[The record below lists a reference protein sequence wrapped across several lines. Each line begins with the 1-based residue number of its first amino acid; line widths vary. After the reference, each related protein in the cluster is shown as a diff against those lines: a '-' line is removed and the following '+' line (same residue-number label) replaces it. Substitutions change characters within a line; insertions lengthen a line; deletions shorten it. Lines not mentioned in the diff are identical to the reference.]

1 MFRILSSIV
10 FIVITK
16 TISLLLLIIFGVC
29 WVAKSQNDDLIFK
42 NITIADGLSESIVL
56 DITQDNLGFMWLVT
70 PEALNRFDGSDFK
83 IFPKSFDYQTNQNL
97 FKIGK
102 SQVFG
107 TDLWLITKGGRLE
120 VFHLETE
127 TFSFLEYFGESGIPI
142 PPVRSILVEDEDKIW
157 IGTEDD
163 GLYLVDGNLKIQQH
177 YQIEAAQMNKLVSNK
192 INQIFRDSEES
203 VWILTDKGINKIAD
217 NFILTYMEGIQCNV
231 IIEDPTSRIFVGTQK
246 NGVFI
251 EIKYRKS
258 FIQLSGM
265 ARGIDLPVDLTVF
278 SLHFDLEKRLWIGT
292 YGDGVYILN
301 NAKYRVTHYLPKRNL
316 NNTIANKDIFS
327 IFSDE
332 NQGVWLGT
340 DGGGISYFDEKTTSL
355 RTLLASDLQEDVP
368 IEQITSITT
377 GNDSTVWYGTSG
389 SGLVKYQPYTKQAVV
404 FSLKN
409 FVNKQDIP
417 DRIRALIKDESGDI
431 WIASEENGTF
441 IIDGKNNELKN
452 WFKSE
457 ADSVKSRIP
466 DNLINCFVVG
476 NDSTIWAGSVSGLLH
491 LNKENGLLK
500 KFISRNG
507 EIISLARINETTLA
521 VGFKTSGIAT
531 FNMVTEEF
539 EPIAVDFVKEYLD
552 KIQIS
557 SLYYINDWLWAGTT
571 GKGLMVTNLKT
582 GKTKL
587 FSKSDGL
594 PSNLIYGIL
603 PEDSRKIW
611 LSSSSGLFRLI
622 YRKEDGDLNINEIN
636 LYNQKNGF
644 LDNEF
649 KSGAFHKDGDGN
661 MYFGGIRGINF
672 FKPEQLP
679 ENDASI
685 KVVITEVRIDNLPVN
700 SEKSVSYL
708 KNLQL
713 SHQQNS
719 IEFNYTALNVMSQEN
734 LNYSYKLEGYDENWI
749 DAGIRKYAAYTNLE
763 PGEYAFRVRLTNNTL
778 NEETVASLGISI
790 ATPYWET
797 IWFKILMLLMITGI
811 LYLIYRFRVIHL
823 LELQKVKFNISA
835 DLHDD
840 IGARLTTIQ
849 LLSAISKPKFGN
861 NSDVKSLLSNID
873 KEINASSEA
882 LDEIVWNIRMNDE
895 SLNEV
900 TSNIRRYVSEISEN
914 GGLIYDINTE
924 QDFGTTTMSMQKRR
938 EIFLI
943 CKEMMNNIIK
953 HANADKIEMQIGK
966 NKGMYYI
973 KVKDNGSGFDP
984 KVETKRNGI
993 ANIKKRVKKWN
1004 GDIKI
1009 QSGFGEGATIEVWIP
1024 FDKKWAFGNVLE
1036 KVFHSN

>member
-1 MFRILSSIV
+1 MFFCL
-10 FIVITK
+10 
-16 TISLLLLIIFGVC
+16 C
-29 WVAKSQNDDLIFK
+29 WVSKSQDDDLIFK

-56 DITQDNLGFMWLVT
+56 DITQDNLGFMWFVT

-97 FKIGK
+97 YKIGK
-102 SQVFG
+102 LQVFE
-107 TDLWLITKGGRLE
+107 TDLWLITKGGKLE

-127 TFSFLEYFGESGIPI
+127 TFSLIQYFGKSVIPI
-142 PPVRSILVEDEDKIW
+142 PPVRSILVEDKEKIW
-157 IGTEDD
+157 IGTEND
-163 GLYLVDGNLKIQQH
+163 GLYLVDGNLEVQQH
-177 YQIEAAQMNKLVSNK
+177 FQKDTTQMNKLVSNK

-203 VWILTDKGINKIAD
+203 IWILTDNGINKISD
-217 NFILTYMEGIQCNV
+217 NFILTYMEGIQCN
-231 IIEDPTSRIFVGTQK
+231 IMIEDPSSRVYVGTQK
-246 NGVFI
+246 NGVFL

-265 ARGIDLPVDLTVF
+265 ARGIDFPPDLRVF
-278 SLHFDLEKRLWIGT
+278 SLHFDLQLRLWIGT
-292 YGDGVYILN
+292 YGDGLYILN
-301 NAKYRVTHYLPKRNL
+301 NAKYEVAHYLPKRNS
-316 NNTIANKDIFS
+316 NNIIANRDILS

-332 NQGVWLGT
+332 DQGVWLGT
-340 DGGGISYFDEKTTSL
+340 DGGGISYFDDKTTSL
-355 RTLLASDLQEDVP
+355 RALLDSDLQEDVP

-389 SGLVKYQPYTKQAVV
+389 NGLVKYQPYTKQAMA

-409 FVNKQDIP
+409 FVNNQDIP
-417 DRIRALIKDESGDI
+417 DRIRAISTDESGDI
-431 WIASEENGTF
+431 WVGSEDSGIF
-441 IIDGKNNELKN
+441 IIGGKNNELKK
-452 WFKSE
+452 WFKTGS
-457 ADSVKSRIP
+457 DPLKSRSP
-466 DNLINCFVVG
+466 DNLITCFLVE
-476 NDSTIWAGSVSGLLH
+476 NDTIMWAGSFNGLL
-491 LNKENGLLK
+491 LIDKEKRLLK
-500 KFISRNG
+500 KFPSG
-507 EIISLARINETTLA
+507 ESEITSLARINETTLA
-521 VGFKTSGIAT
+521 VGFNTSGIAT
-531 FNMVTEEF
+531 FNMITGEF
-539 EPIAVDFVKEYLD
+539 KPIAVDFVEQHLD
-552 KIQIS
+552 QIKIS
-557 SLYYINDWLWAGTT
+557 SLYHVNDWLWAGTT
-571 GKGLMVTNLKT
+571 GKGLMATNLKT

-587 FSKSDGL
+587 FSKRDGL
-594 PSNLIYGIL
+594 PSDLIYGIL

-611 LSSSSGLFRLI
+611 MSSSRGLFRLI

-636 LYNQKNGF
+636 LYNQRNGF

-649 KSGAFHKDGDGN
+649 KVGAFHKDVYGN

-672 FKPEQLP
+672 FKPEQLT

-685 KVVITEVRIDNLPVN
+685 KVVITEVRIDNLPVQ
-700 SEKSVSYL
+700 SGKSVSYL

-713 SHQQNS
+713 SYQQNS
-719 IEFNYTALNVMSQEN
+719 IEFNYTALNVMSQED
-734 LNYSYKLEGYDENWI
+734 LNYSYKLEGFDEDWI
-749 DAGIRKYAAYTNLE
+749 DAGMRKYAAYTNLE

-790 ATPYWET
+790 ATPFWQRL
-797 IWFKILMLLMITGI
+797 WFKVLMLSLIIGI

-924 QDFGTTTMSMQKRR
+924 QDFGSSTMSMQKRR

-953 HANADKIEMQIGK
+953 HANADKIEMQIGMNK
-966 NKGMYYI
+966 NMYYI
-973 KVKDNGSGFDP
+973 KVKDNGNGFDP

-993 ANIKKRVKKWN
+993 MNIKKRVKKWD

-1009 QSGFGEGATIEVWIP
+1009 KSELREGATIEVWIP
-1024 FDKKWAFGNVLE
+1024 FDKRWAFGNLLE